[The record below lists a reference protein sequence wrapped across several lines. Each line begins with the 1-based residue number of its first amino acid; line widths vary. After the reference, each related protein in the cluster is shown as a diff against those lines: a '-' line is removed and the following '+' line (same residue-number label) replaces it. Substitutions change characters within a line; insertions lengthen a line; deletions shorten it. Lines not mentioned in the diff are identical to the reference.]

1 MADYDHI
8 PTLKENIDRAT
19 VDSVLSLDVDKYK
32 YGFETDIESDMAP
45 KGLSEDTVRFIS
57 AKKNEPEWMLE
68 WRLEAYKRF
77 LTLEEPTWAKVHYPK
92 IDLQDMHYYAAPKS
106 TPAPTSLD
114 EVDPALLEMYD
125 KLGIPLKEREILAG
139 VERPNVAVDAV
150 MDSVSVVTTFREE
163 LAKVGIIFCS
173 ISEAIREYPEM
184 IKKYLASVVPVSDNY
199 YATLNSAVFTDG
211 SFVYIPKGVRCPM
224 ELSTYF
230 RINEKKTGQFERTL
244 IIAEEGSYV
253 SYLEGCTAPMR
264 AESQLHAAVVELV
277 AMDDAE
283 IKYSTVQNWYPG
295 DKDGKGGIYNF
306 VTKRGDC
313 RGANSKISWT
323 QVETGSAVTWKYPS
337 CILRG
342 DGSRGEFYSIAISN
356 GYQQVDSGTKMIH
369 LGKNTSSR
377 IISKGIAAGFSD
389 NTYRGQVSAHAKAKN
404 ARNFTQCDSLLIGDK
419 CGAHTVP
426 YIESRNGTAVFEHE
440 ATTSKISD
448 DQMFYCQQRG
458 LNEEEAVAL
467 IVNGFVRDVLQHL
480 PMEFMVETQKLIAIS
495 LEGSVG

>member
-1 MADYDHI
+1 MADYDDI

-19 VDSVLSLDVDKYK
+19 VDSVRSLDVDKYK
-32 YGFETDIESDMAP
+32 YGFETIIESDMAP

-57 AKKNEPEWMLE
+57 AKKNEPQWMLD
-68 WRLEAYKRF
+68 WRLEAYARF
-77 LTLEEPTWAKVHYPK
+77 LTLTEPTWAKVHYPA
-92 IDLQDMHYYAAPKS
+92 IDLQDMYYYAAPKS

-114 EVDPALLEMYD
+114 EVDPALLAMYD
-125 KLGIPLKEREILAG
+125 KLGIPLREREILAG

-163 LAKVGIIFCS
+163 LSKVGIIFCS

-184 IKKYLASVVPVSDNY
+184 IQKYLASVVPVSDNY

-244 IIAEEGSYV
+244 IIAEADSYV

-264 AESQLHAAVVELV
+264 DESQLHAAVVELV
-277 AMDDAE
+277 AMDNAE

-323 QVETGSAVTWKYPS
+323 QVETGSAITWKYPS

-377 IISKGIAAGFSD
+377 IIAKGIAAGFSD
-389 NTYRGQVSAHAKAKN
+389 NTYRGQVSAHAKATN

-458 LNEEEAVAL
+458 LSEEDAVAL